1 MNKILLFV
9 AALLLAAST
18 SAQNFVVIGP
28 GVGGGAS
35 AGVSASSDVTPIISR
50 IDSIERFLSGSDTFA
65 ITPGD
70 PSRTT
75 PNVFDWNTNTVN
87 DIRATDYKVTTN
99 PDAIEPLT
107 TIDFPDGETT
117 TFYIIGPLYINDT
130 TFPNIAGAE
139 IEAVNQNGIITY
151 SLIRQMFRLTTQTD
165 WPNTSFNDLT
175 SQNNNVGEFRQA
187 SIDYIF
193 TLIPTLTLTQRIVD
207 LESLVIDLE
216 ARVSELEVADEDGI

>member
-9 AALLLAAST
+9 AALLLATST

-28 GVGGGAS
+28 GVGAGAG
-35 AGVSASSDVTPIISR
+35 ASASSDVTPLISR
-50 IDSIERFLSGSDTFA
+50 LDSIERFLSGSDTFA

-75 PNVFDWNTNTVN
+75 PNVFDWNTSTIN
-87 DIRATDYKVTTN
+87 DIRATDYKVTTD

-107 TIDFPDGETT
+107 TISFPNGETT

-130 TFPNIAGAE
+130 TFSNIAGAE
-139 IEAVNQNGIITY
+139 IEAINQDGIITY
-151 SLIRQMFRLTTQTD
+151 SLVRQRFRIAGQAD

-175 SQNNNVGEFRQA
+175 SQNINVGEFRQA

-193 TLIPTLTLTQRIVD
+193 TLIPTLTLAQRIID
-207 LESLVIDLE
+207 LEDLVIDLE